1 MDYESQL
8 KKMGVAAKLSANLLA
23 SATSESKANALKY
36 AAEIILE
43 NKDKIIGAN
52 KIDMFEAQ
60 QKKLSAA
67 MLDRLLINESRLT
80 DISES
85 IMAIGN
91 QEDPIGSTIDEWT
104 QPSGLHIKKVGTPI
118 GVIGVI
124 YESRP
129 NQELRSNFLPMYLH
143 GHMK

>member
-1 MDYESQL
+1 MDYESKL

-23 SATSESKANALKY
+23 SATSVSKANALKY

-52 KIDMFEAQ
+52 KIDMYEAQ
-60 QKKLSAA
+60 QKKLSVA
-67 MLDRLLINESRLT
+67 MLDRLLINESRLA

-85 IMAIGN
+85 IIAISN
-91 QEDPIGSTIDEWT
+91 QDDPIGTTIDEWT

-124 YESRP
+124 Y
-129 NQELRSNFLPMYLH
+129 
-143 GHMK
+143 